1 MDNNNEKIQLD
12 DITFDDVIA
21 GDGVATEEIT
31 PEVADETSIEVPESK
46 ELEIDGIEE
55 KEETEEVEEKVE
67 DDTEDD
73 DTDDDDESEAGDDTV
88 VSEILTSL
96 GYEPDSDYEDT
107 AEGLTALTKDIASKM
122 AEQQMDEVLASFPL
136 VKNHLEYV
144 LNGGDSQ
151 KFMQAYDPNQD
162 YNQMTIEEDD
172 VRSQKALLQDYFA
185 VKGHDK
191 EFIDEMIQD
200 YSDNGKLFNK
210 SEAARSALGK
220 VQAQQKENLVKE
232 QKEMGRMQQ
241 QEQKDFW
248 DGVATTIKDSN
259 EFAGLT
265 VPQREKSKFF
275 DYLSK
280 PVNKEGYTQRDIDHS
295 EAEMDK
301 KLAIDYLMFKGFNL
315 DQIINTKARTKN
327 TKSLRDKISR
337 NTETAKNARRSGRK
351 AKNFDIDDL
360 DLSI

>member
-55 KEETEEVEEKVE
+55 KEEEQEEEEVE
-67 DDTEDD
+67 DDTE
-73 DTDDDDESEAGDDTV
+73 
-88 VSEILTSL
+88 
-96 GYEPDSDYEDT
+96 
-107 AEGLTALTKDIASKM
+107 
-122 AEQQMDEVLASFPL
+122 QMDEVLGNFPL